1 MPVPKIIYIDCTAT
15 YNSGLNTGIQRV
27 VNNVTTRAI
36 GLSQDFGVEI
46 IPVVAVSGGFK
57 KLNDMVVISRQPST
71 LGGIRKKLSTLK
83 QRISK
88 LLWEASASSSPLVA
102 LLAQK
107 TYAGFRALA
116 FLLRRLLKI
125 FRSVRLFFS
134 KHDEHYEV
142 FASDDLLLILDSF
155 WTYDALDVAEKSND
169 SKPVVVSVIYDL
181 IPITHPQY
189 CDQEFVKSFAL
200 LFPRIVELSDGLI
213 GISQTVQKSV
223 GDYVAQHCP
232 NWAHRGMLD
241 FFYLGAD
248 FKVNTLSQP
257 DQLSPDIAALVGSNS
272 PFFLAVGTVEPRKG
286 YGYLLDGFEILW
298 RQSNAHPLVIVGK
311 VGWLCSD
318 VLKRAQELKRS
329 GRPLLMLHDVDD
341 YTLDLLYK
349 KSAAVIFPS
358 FIEGFGLPMVEAL
371 VRGKQVLA
379 SNIEVFEEIGGAN
392 VSYFKAGST
401 ESLAQSVGEFISTL
415 SKSGHSAETRIING
429 AISWDESAHTLIQKS
444 INIFSKINSAKFSG
458 NIPVAPPVIGSAQE
472 IPRSETQT
480 ESPERCPAS

>member
-1 MPVPKIIYIDCTAT
+1 MSLPKIIYIDCTAT
-15 YNSGLNTGIQRV
+15 YYSGLNTGIQRV
-27 VNNVTTRAI
+27 VNNVITRAAD
-36 GLSQDFGVEI
+36 LSQNFGVEI
-46 IPVVAVSGGFK
+46 VPVVAVSGGFK
-57 KLNDMVVISRQPST
+57 KHKDMPAISRQPPFQR
-71 LGGIRKKLSTLK
+71 GIRQKLSHAK

-88 LLWEASASSSPLVA
+88 LLWEASANSSPLVA

-107 TYAGFRALA
+107 THTGFRALS

-125 FRSVRLFFS
+125 LKSVRLFFR
-134 KHDEHYEV
+134 KNDEHFEV
-142 FASDDLLLILDSF
+142 FTSDDLLLILDSF
-155 WTYDALDVAEKSND
+155 WIYDSLDVAEKSIS

-223 GDYVAQHCP
+223 ANYVAQQCP
-232 NWAHRGMLD
+232 DWAHRGMLD

-248 FKVNTLSQP
+248 FKVNTQSQP
-257 DQLSPDIAALVGSNS
+257 GQLSPDIAALLNSNS
-272 PFFLAVGTVEPRKG
+272 PFFLSVGTVEPRKG
-286 YGYLLDGFEILW
+286 YGYLLEGFEMLW
-298 RQSNAHPLVIVGK
+298 GQGNVHPLVVVGK

-341 YTLDLLYK
+341 YALDLLYR
-349 KSAAVIFPS
+349 KSTAVIFPS
-358 FIEGFGLPMVEAL
+358 FVEGFGLPLVEAL

-379 SNIEVFEEIGGAN
+379 SNITVFEEVGGA
-392 VSYFKAGST
+392 SITYFEAGNAS
-401 ESLAQSVGEFISTL
+401 SLATRVSEFINTDP
-415 SKSGHSAETRIING
+415 KNDQANGVKIING

-444 INIFSKINSAKFSG
+444 INIFSEINSAKFPRTVPIEAS
-458 NIPVAPPVIGSAQE
+458 VIGSTQK
-472 IPRSETQT
+472 IPFLTDKT

>member
-57 KLNDMVVISRQPST
+57 KLHDMAVISRQPSP

-107 TYAGFRALA
+107 THTGFRALA
-116 FLLRRLLKI
+116 FLLRRSLKI
-125 FRSVRLFFS
+125 LRSVRLFFS
-134 KHDEHYEV
+134 KNDEHYEV
-142 FASDDLLLILDSF
+142 FTSDDLLLILDSF
-155 WTYDALDVAEKSND
+155 WTYDALDVAEKSIS

-223 GDYVAQHCP
+223 GNYVAQQCP
-232 NWAHRGMLD
+232 DWAHRGMLD

-257 DQLSPDIAALVGSNS
+257 DQLSPDIAALLGSNS

-286 YGYLLDGFEILW
+286 YGYLLEGFEILW
-298 RQSNAHPLVIVGK
+298 RQGNTHPLVIVGK
-311 VGWLCSD
+311 VGWLCLD

-329 GRPLLMLHDVDD
+329 GRPILMLHDVDD
-341 YTLDLLYK
+341 YSLDLLYK

-358 FIEGFGLPMVEAL
+358 FIEGFGLPLVEAL

-379 SNIEVFEEIGGAN
+379 SNIEVFQEIGGTSI
-392 VSYFKAGST
+392 SYFKAGNA
-401 ESLAQSVGEFISTL
+401 ESLAQSVDEFTDTL
-415 SKSGHSAETRIING
+415 LENDQSAETRIING
-429 AISWDESAHTLIQKS
+429 AISWDESAHILIQKS
-444 INIFSKINSAKFSG
+444 INIFSKINNVRSSINNPA
-458 NIPVAPPVIGSAQE
+458 IDPTARPPQE
-472 IPRSETQT
+472 IPFSKNEI

>member
-1 MPVPKIIYIDCTAT
+1 MPIPNIIYIDCTAT
-15 YNSGLNTGIQRV
+15 YHSGLNTGIQRV
-27 VNNVTTRAI
+27 VNNVITRAAD
-36 GLSQDFGVEI
+36 LSQNFGVEI
-46 IPVVAVSGGFK
+46 IPVVAVPGGFK
-57 KLNDMVVISRQPST
+57 KLNDVAVISRQPST
-71 LGGIRKKLSTLK
+71 LEGIRKKLSTLK

-88 LLWEASASSSPLVA
+88 LLWEASTSSSPLVA

-107 TYAGFRALA
+107 THTGFRALA

-125 FRSVRLFFS
+125 LRSVRLFFS
-134 KHDEHYEV
+134 KNEEHYEV
-142 FASDDLLLILDSF
+142 FTSDDLLLILDSF
-155 WTYDALDVAEKSND
+155 WTYDALDVAEKYIG

-189 CDQEFVKSFAL
+189 CDREFVKSFAL
-200 LFPRIVELSDGLI
+200 LFPRVVELSDGLI

-223 GDYVAQHCP
+223 VNYVAQHYP
-232 NWAHRGMLD
+232 DWAHRGVFD

-257 DQLSPDIAALVGSNS
+257 DQLSPDIAALLSSNS

-286 YGYLLDGFEILW
+286 YDYLLEGFEILW
-298 RQSNAHPLVIVGK
+298 RQGNTHPLVIVGK

-318 VLKRAQELKRS
+318 VLKKAQELRRS

-358 FIEGFGLPMVEAL
+358 FIEGFGLPLVEAL

-392 VSYFKAGST
+392 VSYFKAGSA
-401 ESLAQSVGEFISTL
+401 ESLAQSVSEFISTL
-415 SKSGHSAETRIING
+415 SENDHSAETRIING
-429 AISWDESAHTLIQKS
+429 AISWDESAHILIQKS
-444 INIFSKINSAKFSG
+444 IDIFSTISNARSST
-458 NIPVAPPVIGSAQE
+458 NNPVMDPAARPSQE
-472 IPRSETQT
+472 IPFSKNEI
-480 ESPERCPAS
+480 ESP